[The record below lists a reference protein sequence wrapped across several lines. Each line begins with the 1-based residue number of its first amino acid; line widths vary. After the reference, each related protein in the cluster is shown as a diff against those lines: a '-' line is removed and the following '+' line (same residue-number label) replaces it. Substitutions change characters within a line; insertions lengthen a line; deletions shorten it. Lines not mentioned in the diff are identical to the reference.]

1 MRQSNTVVSQTLAL
15 VGSMIRPGMTGKEI
29 DDAAETFIRDQ
40 GGIPSFKGYGGTFPA
55 SLCVSRN
62 EVVVHGI
69 PTADLVFADGDIVS
83 VDCGVYLNGFHG
95 DSAYTFPLGEVS
107 EEVMELCRVTNTSV
121 YLAIEQA
128 VAGNRLGD
136 VSYAIQQYTEQT
148 HNYSVVRELVGHGIG
163 RNLHEA
169 PDVPNFGKRGRGPI
183 LREGLVIAIEPM
195 INLGRRAVRTA
206 NDGWTVFAKDR
217 KWSAHYEHSVA
228 IRKGKADVLSNHS
241 FIEEAIRNNPNVQ
254 EVGILTAALT

>member
-1 MRQSNTVVSQTLAL
+1 MRMSNTIVSKTLAL

-29 DDAAETFIRDQ
+29 DDAAETFIRDN
-40 GGIPSFKGYGGTFPA
+40 GGIPSFKGYAGSFPA

-69 PTADLVFADGDIVS
+69 PTEDLVFQDGDIVS

-107 EEVMELCRVTNTSV
+107 EEAMELCRVTNTSL

-136 VSYAIQQYTEQT
+136 ISHAVQHYTEKD
-148 HNYSVVRELVGHGIG
+148 HKYSVVRELVGHGIG

-169 PDVPNFGKRGRGPI
+169 PDVPNFGKRGRGPV
-183 LREGLVIAIEPM
+183 LRENLVIAIEPM
-195 INLGRRAVRTA
+195 INLGQRTVRTA
-206 NDGWTVFAKDR
+206 SDGWTVFAKDR

-228 IRKGKADVLSNHS
+228 IKKDKADILSNHS
-241 FIEEAIRNNPNVQ
+241 FIEEAIQQNPNVR
-254 EVGILTAALT
+254 EVGVLSEALA